1 MRNSKLNYDRKSA
14 WRIPKDLPTTRSMLK
29 FLLKRFARDKR
40 FNGHDEQSVLENAAQ
55 WASTRG
61 LTVDETLYL
70 YCR

>member
-1 MRNSKLNYDRKSA
+1 
-14 WRIPKDLPTTRSMLK
+14 MLK
-29 FLLKRFARDKR
+29 FLLKRFAKDKR
-40 FNGHDEQSVLENAAQ
+40 FNGQDEQSLLENAAQ